1 MNLQEHYETLYTESI
16 TKIKSGG
23 LQTDSLIDSDQDK
36 RYGLTLRIRPDTIL
50 TTSIY
55 NFLDQLLQIEP
66 DQYYYP
72 KSDIH
77 VTVMSIISCYNDF
90 NLQCISI
97 PDYINLIEQSIQA
110 TKNIVIRFTGITASP
125 SCIMIKGFPEDE
137 TLHTI
142 RNSLRT
148 NFKNSSLE
156 QSIDKRYS
164 IQTAHATIV
173 RFKKPLTRMNEYL
186 KMLDI
191 YRDHDFGTL
200 NTNILELVHNDWYHR
215 TKQVKQLY
223 TFKL

>member
-1 MNLQEHYETLYTESI
+1 
-16 TKIKSGG
+16 
-23 LQTDSLIDSDQDK
+23 
-36 RYGLTLRIRPDTIL
+36 
-50 TTSIY
+50 
-55 NFLDQLLQIEP
+55 
-66 DQYYYP
+66 
-72 KSDIH
+72 
-77 VTVMSIISCYNDF
+77 MSIISCYNDF